1 MSMPWSWWVPLSYFV
16 SCIMFIIW
24 FLLHCHV
31 HLIIYCIMLLSWS
44 SCALPLIYVVCCS
57 SWCVCIT
64 PCHLSL
70 KPWPCII
77 TSPFLLLSCF
87 LQVTLFPPPL
97 MFIYFLMILLHAL
110 YLSIKFH
117 PFWSCFGWVQK
128 WSKFEFNSNMIYFSA
143 SKNAQLN
150 FIKFH
155 ITPGSWGYF
164 HISHATL
171 LSLCILFSLFSV
183 WRKKEREECIQE
195 RGFTWTPAF

>member
-1 MSMPWSWWVPLSYFV
+1 MSIMCIALILMLHVTFMLWVHQP
-16 SCIMFIIW
+16 
-24 FLLHCHV
+24 
-31 HLIIYCIMLLSWS
+31 LLSLS
-44 SCALPLIYVVCCS
+44 QAMPMYH
-57 SWCVCIT
+57 
-64 PCHLSL
+64 HLSL
-70 KPWPCII
+70 P
-77 TSPFLLLSCF
+77 SSFMF

-97 MFIYFLMILLHAL
+97 MFIHFLVTLLNAL
-110 YLSIKFH
+110 HLYVKFYLI
-117 PFWSCFGWVQK
+117 WSWFGWVQK

-155 ITPGSWGYF
+155 ITPGSWRYF